1 VSAQA
6 EPLSRMRRAI
16 VKAMSAS
23 AAIPQFAIEMSLDVT
38 RLRAARERTPADSRP
53 SYVDAL
59 VASVARALVDH
70 PDVNASFTE
79 DGIVR
84 HEDRNVALAVAL
96 DGGLI
101 SPVIVRADTLTLA
114 ELTAER
120 VRLTAAARAGTLAPE
135 EVLSATF
142 TVSNLGPLGVRRFN
156 ALVVPPQAAI
166 LAVGSLDGNSIA
178 LTLSSDHRLVDG
190 APAALFLGEVRDQ
203 LEDAA
208 WLERLFA

>member
-1 VSAQA
+1 
-6 EPLSRMRRAI
+6 MRRAI